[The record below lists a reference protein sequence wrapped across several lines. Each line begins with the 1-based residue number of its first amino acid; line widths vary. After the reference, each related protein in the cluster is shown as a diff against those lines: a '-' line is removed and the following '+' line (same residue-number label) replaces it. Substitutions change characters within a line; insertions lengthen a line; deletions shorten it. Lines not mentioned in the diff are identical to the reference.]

1 MHVVIVGA
9 GAVGSRLASLLLSAG
24 HEIAVVE
31 RDRERCRRLE
41 EGLGSVTVTGDGT
54 SSVALTEAGIT
65 RADLVVATTG
75 RDDVNLVICRLAK
88 VRFNVPRATSVV
100 NSPELCDLFGLAGV
114 DMVVDVTDLLV
125 EELHRGVLPQGFTR
139 MLPVPGPGARWLFD
153 FTVPANSPA
162 ADKRV
167 GDLPVP
173 EGTVVSLVISLD
185 GTAAIPTP
193 ETTIRAGDEV
203 IAVATDED
211 RETLSHLLLRTE
223 E

>member
-9 GAVGSRLASLLLSAG
+9 GAVGSRLAALLLSAG

-41 EGLGSVTVTGDGT
+41 EALGSVAVRGNGT

-65 RADLVVATTG
+65 RADLVVATTS

-88 VRFNVPRATSVV
+88 VRFNVLRATSLV
-100 NSPELCDLFGLAGV
+100 NSPDLIDLFGLAGV
-114 DMVVDVTDLLV
+114 DAVVDVTDLLV
-125 EELHRGVLPQGFTR
+125 EELHRSVLPQGFSR
-139 MLPVPGPGARWLFD
+139 LLPVPGHAARSLLN

-162 ADKRV
+162 ADKRLS
-167 GDLPVP
+167 DLPVP
-173 EGTVVSLVISLD
+173 GSVVVSLVISSD
-185 GTAAIPTP
+185 GTAVIPTR

-211 RETLSHLLLRTE
+211 RETLSHLLLRVE

>member
-1 MHVVIVGA
+1 MHVVIIGA
-9 GAVGSRLASLLLSAG
+9 GTVGSRLAALLLSAG

-41 EGLGSVTVTGDGT
+41 EALGSVAVPGDGT

-65 RADLVVATTG
+65 RADLVVATTS

-88 VRFNVPRATSVV
+88 VRFNVVRATSVV
-100 NSPELCDLFGLAGV
+100 NSPDLCDLFGLAGV
-114 DMVVDVTDLLV
+114 DSVVDVTDLLV

-139 MLPVPGPGARWLFD
+139 LLPVPGPGARSLLN

-162 ADKRV
+162 ADKRLS
-167 GDLPVP
+167 DLAVP
-173 EGTVVSLVISLD
+173 GSVVMSLVISVD
-185 GTAAIPTP
+185 GSASVPTP
-193 ETTIRAGDEV
+193 ETVIRAGDEV

-211 RETLSHLLLRTE
+211 RETLSHLLLRVE